1 LVRKTEW
8 VEITRTVTSEHLHPG
23 RKILD
28 RKTTRVKLDRYIV
41 IMS

>member
-1 LVRKTEW
+1 MVRKMEW
-8 VEITRTVTSEHLHPG
+8 VEIVRTVTSEHLHPG

>member
-1 LVRKTEW
+1 MVRKTEW